1 MNIIFFINYQYKIRY
16 LQKVADLYLVD
27 WALVDWALVDWALVD
42 WASMDAMDERDD
54 WASMDARDDWDAN
67 LL

>member
-1 MNIIFFINYQYKIRY
+1 MNIISLVNYQFKIRY
-16 LQKVADLYLVD
+16 LQKMLDLDLVDWALVD

-54 WASMDARDDWDAN
+54 WDAN